1 MAMDFSGG
9 AGAGSPMDLIPNGQ
23 LAWVIITYRDQ
34 KVGAGKGTVY
44 HDLELT
50 LDAEQPFKGRKL
62 WHNLMD
68 PSAEANSA
76 TVKQMGLAD
85 ITRILEAGRWA
96 LNPNFDQG
104 LFASQGGYTINAFPE
119 IDGLRVAV
127 KIKVEKGTEGYADK
141 NVVAEFLSPNP
152 ASSGHKGWKD
162 LIAGKYN
169 STAAAAGPPAQGTF
183 GGFGA
188 GATAQP
194 AQTAPAFGNTAAGA
208 TTSAPVFGNAALA
221 QPAAGG
227 TAAPA
232 NPTLATGQPA
242 APTPAPAGTPAAASV
257 TSPSNQPAA
266 APAPTSPNSW
276 LAQANS

>member
-1 MAMDFSGG
+1 MAYDFSGG

-23 LAWVIITYRDQ
+23 LAWVIITYREQ
-34 KVGAGKGTVY
+34 KVGQGKGTVY

-50 LDAEQPFKGRKL
+50 LDAEQPFRGRKL

-68 PSAEANSA
+68 PAAEGNSD
-76 TVKQMGLAD
+76 TVKQMGMAD

-96 LNPNFDQG
+96 TNPNFDQG
-104 LFASQGGYTINAFPE
+104 VFAGQGGYSINAFPE

-169 STAAAAGPPAQGTF
+169 ATASAAPAQGTF

-188 GATAQP
+188 GAA
-194 AQTAPAFGNTAAGA
+194 APATPAPAGGFGNPAAV
-208 TTSAPVFGNAALA
+208 PA

-227 TAAPA
+227 AAAPA
-232 NPTLATGQPA
+232 NPTPATTQPAGAPTQPNAAQPASAAASPSDTPAAAAPA
-242 APTPAPAGTPAAASV
+242 APT
-257 TSPSNQPAA
+257 
-266 APAPTSPNSW
+266 PNSW
-276 LAQANS
+276 LAQANGAAAG